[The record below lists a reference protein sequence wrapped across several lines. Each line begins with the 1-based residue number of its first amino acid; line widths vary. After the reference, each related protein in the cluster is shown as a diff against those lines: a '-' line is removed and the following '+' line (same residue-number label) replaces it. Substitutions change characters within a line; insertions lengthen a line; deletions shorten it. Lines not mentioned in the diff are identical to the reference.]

1 MESWDRLTKASESA
15 RAARPDGT
23 FVLIFPDSYLG
34 GPGDLWITP
43 TDAGGTPTGSARFS
57 GVSIHAPGRLNSD
70 EIAISASIDGDLLT
84 IHSDAKDFLVSMRA
98 LDLDSDADGLPDI
111 VERRLRTDP
120 QSADTDS
127 DGSRDS
133 QDLAPNARLRSPASD
148 EQAIALDVFRQFFMF
163 EPRKAQD
170 LAIVVTDAAL
180 ELAGRGGATISLG
193 EDEDKRFLEEAGY
206 DGIAHIRIKRL
217 ESKAKRGDAK
227 DDFDAYQVSDEIRP
241 DDRAYSLDLYRGGL
255 NAVGYRVVV
264 RRIGPRWVI
273 VDLRVAYVS

>member
-1 MESWDRLTKASESA
+1 
-15 RAARPDGT
+15 
-23 FVLIFPDSYLG
+23 
-34 GPGDLWITP
+34 
-43 TDAGGTPTGSARFS
+43 
-57 GVSIHAPGRLNSD
+57 
-70 EIAISASIDGDLLT
+70 
-84 IHSDAKDFLVSMRA
+84 
-98 LDLDSDADGLPDI
+98 
-111 VERRLRTDP
+111 
-120 QSADTDS
+120 
-127 DGSRDS
+127 
-133 QDLAPNARLRSPASD
+133 
-148 EQAIALDVFRQFFMF
+148 MF